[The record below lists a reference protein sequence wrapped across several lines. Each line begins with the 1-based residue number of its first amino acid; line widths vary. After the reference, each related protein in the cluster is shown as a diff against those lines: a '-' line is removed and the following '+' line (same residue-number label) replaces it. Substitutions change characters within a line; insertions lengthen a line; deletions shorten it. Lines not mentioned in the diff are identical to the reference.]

1 MIPFILAAMVLL
13 AGGVDT
19 LERAALAA
27 AIDRAIVVG
36 GGPFPGF
43 SDRGT
48 AALMVAVAYRE
59 SGFRNGALN
68 AESED
73 HCAFQIHLPK
83 GARTSAGW
91 SGEDLRAD
99 VQKCAAVAYRM
110 LRASAAR
117 CPLYPVSPYA
127 RGVCKRT
134 GWNTDRLRLADRVM
148 RGLP

>member
-13 AGGVDT
+13 SGGIDT

-27 AIDRAIVVG
+27 AIDRAIVV

-68 AESED
+68 VASED

-91 SGEDLRAD
+91 TGDDLRAD
-99 VQKCAAVAYRM
+99 VRKCAAVAYRM
-110 LRASAAR
+110 LRASATV
-117 CPLYPVSPYA
+117 CPKFPVSPYA
-127 RGVCKRT
+127 RGVCKAT
-134 GWNTDRLRLADRVM
+134 GWDTDRRRLAARVE
-148 RGLP
+148 RGVP